1 MKTKNINILLKGVNA
16 TKREKEITVSIK
28 KTKIENTD
36 KNLSYSKKNNKLQL
50 KVQINILKNNII
62 FCY

>member
-36 KNLSYSKKNNKLQL
+36 KNLSYSKKNNKL
-50 KVQINILKNNII
+50 
-62 FCY
+62 